1 MPIAATAFLALAAQ
15 CAPNVDPDTLARI
28 VKTESGFNPYAI
40 AVVEPPDSIQAKSLN
55 EALAVIANLQKRG
68 LNYSIGLGQINKSNF
83 GSLTAKEVLDPC
95 QNLKLAQKVLQDCYN
110 RAMQETTDQQAALL
124 RSFSCYYSNNFI
136 RGFMPEKY
144 DGKSYVQRIV
154 AAKVPRLDHSITDD
168 DFIEDS
174 KGGGNTQPAPTP
186 TPEKAKPK
194 RRVTYE
200 SWDVLKQFPVTQ
212 DDDNNQTA
220 LNQSGR

>member
-40 AVVEPPDSIQAKSLN
+40 AVVEPPDSIQAKSLD

-68 LNYSIGLGQINKSNF
+68 LNYSIGLGQINKVNF
-83 GSLTAKEVLDPC
+83 GGLSAKEVLDPC
-95 QNLKLAQKVLQDCYN
+95 QNLRLAQKVLVDCYN
-110 RAMQETTDQQAALL
+110 RALQETSNQQTALL

-136 RGFMPEKY
+136 RGFLPEKY

-154 AAKVPRLDHSITDD
+154 AAKVPRLDHAVTDD
-168 DFIEDS
+168 EFIEDS
-174 KGGGNTQPAPTP
+174 KAGGNNQPTS
-186 TPEKAKPK
+186 TPEKAQPK

-220 LNQSGR
+220 LN

>member
-40 AVVEPPDSIQAKSLN
+40 AVVEPPDSIQAKSLD
-55 EALAVIANLQKRG
+55 EALTVIANLQKRG
-68 LNYSIGLGQINKSNF
+68 LNYSVGLGQINKKNF

-95 QNLKLAQKVLQDCYN
+95 QNLKLAQKVLMDCYN
-110 RAMQETTDQQAALL
+110 RATQETSDPQAALL

-154 AAKVPRLDHSITDD
+154 SAKVPRLDHNITDD
-168 DFIEDS
+168 EFIEGS
-174 KGGGNTQPAPTP
+174 KGGGDNQPTSM
-186 TPEKAKPK
+186 PEKVKPK
-194 RRVTYE
+194 SSVTYE
-200 SWDVLKQFPVTQ
+200 SWDVLKQFPVAQ
-212 DDDNNQTA
+212 KDDNNQTV
-220 LNQSGR
+220 LN

>member
-1 MPIAATAFLALAAQ
+1 MSIAATAFLALAAQ

-40 AVVEPPDSIQAKSLN
+40 AVVEPPDSIQAKSLD
-55 EALAVIANLQKRG
+55 EALAVIADLQKRG

-83 GSLTAKEVLDPC
+83 GNFTAKEVLDPC
-95 QNLKLAQKVLQDCYN
+95 QNLKLAERVLLDCYN
-110 RAMQETTDQQAALL
+110 RAMEETTDQQTALL

-154 AAKVPRLDHSITDD
+154 AAKVPRLDHSITDSE
-168 DFIEDS
+168 FIQDA
-174 KGGGNTQPAPTP
+174 KGDGNSQPTTP
-186 TPEKAKPK
+186 VEAKPK

-200 SWDVLKQFPVTQ
+200 SWDVLKQFPVNQ

-220 LNQSGR
+220 LN

>member
-1 MPIAATAFLALAAQ
+1 MSIAATAFLALAAQ

-40 AVVEPPDSIQAKSLN
+40 AVVEPPDSIQAKSLD
-55 EALAVIANLQKRG
+55 EALAVIADLQKRG

-83 GSLTAKEVLDPC
+83 GNLTAKEVLDPC
-95 QNLKLAQKVLQDCYN
+95 QNLKLAERVLLDCYN
-110 RAMQETTDQQAALL
+110 RAMEETTDQQTALL

-154 AAKVPRLDHSITDD
+154 AAKVPRLDHSITDSE
-168 DFIEDS
+168 FIQDA
-174 KGGGNTQPAPTP
+174 KGDGNTQPTTP
-186 TPEKAKPK
+186 VEAKPK

-200 SWDVLKQFPVTQ
+200 SWDVLKQFPVNQ

-220 LNQSGR
+220 LN

>member
-1 MPIAATAFLALAAQ
+1 MMPIAATAFLALAAQ

-28 VKTESGFNPYAI
+28 VKTESGFNTYAI
-40 AVVEPPDSIQAKSLN
+40 AVVEPPDSIQAKSLD

-83 GSLTAKEVLDPC
+83 GSLTAKEVLEPC
-95 QNLKLAQKVLQDCYN
+95 QNLKLAQKVLLDCYN
-110 RAMQETTDQQAALL
+110 RATQETSEQQTALL

-154 AAKVPRLDHSITDD
+154 AAKVPRLDHTITDD
-168 DFIEDS
+168 EFIEGS
-174 KGGGNTQPAPTP
+174 KGGNSNQPTS
-186 TPEKAKPK
+186 TPEKAQPK

-220 LNQSGR
+220 LN

>member
-40 AVVEPPDSIQAKSLN
+40 AVVEPPASIQAKSLD
-55 EALAVIANLQKRG
+55 EAVAVIANLQKRG

-95 QNLKLAQKVLQDCYN
+95 QNMKLAQKVLLDCFN
-110 RAMQETTDQQAALL
+110 RATKETTDQQAALL

-154 AAKVPRLDHSITDD
+154 AAKVPRLDHAVTDN

-174 KGGGNTQPAPTP
+174 KGGKDNTP
-186 TPEKAKPK
+186 TSTPEQAKPK

-200 SWDVLKQFPVTQ
+200 SWDVLKQFPVSQ
-212 DDDNNQTA
+212 DEDNNQTA
-220 LNQSGR
+220 LN

>member
-40 AVVEPPDSIQAKSLN
+40 AVVEPPDSIQAKSLD

-83 GSLTAKEVLDPC
+83 GSLTAKEVLEPC
-95 QNLKLAQKVLQDCYN
+95 QNLKLAQKVLLDCYN
-110 RAMQETTDQQAALL
+110 RATQETSEQQTALL

-154 AAKVPRLDHSITDD
+154 AAKVPRLDHTITDD
-168 DFIEDS
+168 EFIEGS
-174 KGGGNTQPAPTP
+174 KGGNSNQPTS
-186 TPEKAKPK
+186 TPEKAQPK

-220 LNQSGR
+220 LN

>member
-186 TPEKAKPK
+186 EKEKPK

>member
-1 MPIAATAFLALAAQ
+1 MMPIAATAFLALAAQ

-40 AVVEPPDSIQAKSLN
+40 AVVEPPDSIQAKSLD

-83 GSLTAKEVLDPC
+83 GSLTAKEVLEPC
-95 QNLKLAQKVLQDCYN
+95 QNLKLAQKVLLDCYN
-110 RAMQETTDQQAALL
+110 RATQETSEQQTALL

-154 AAKVPRLDHSITDD
+154 AAKVPRLDHTITDD
-168 DFIEDS
+168 EFIEGS
-174 KGGGNTQPAPTP
+174 KGGNSNQPTS
-186 TPEKAKPK
+186 TPEKAQPK

-220 LNQSGR
+220 LN

>member
-15 CAPNVDPDTLARI
+15 CAPNIDPDTLARI

-40 AVVEPPDSIQAKSLN
+40 AVVEPPDSIQAKSLD

-95 QNLKLAQKVLQDCYN
+95 QNMKLAQKVLLDCFN
-110 RAMQETTDQQAALL
+110 RAMKETANQQTALL

-154 AAKVPRLDHSITDD
+154 AAKVPRLEHAVTDD
-168 DFIEDS
+168 EIIEGS
-174 KGGGNTQPAPTP
+174 KADNDNSPTS

-194 RRVTYE
+194 RSVTYE
-200 SWDVLKQFPVTQ
+200 SWDVLKQFPVSQ
-212 DDDNNQTA
+212 GDDNNQTA
-220 LNQSGR
+220 LN